1 MAISFASQARTITR
15 TLFGAQSL
23 GSAATITA
31 FPILTILGAQLSGL
45 EALAGLPATVY
56 LTGQALSAF
65 LWGSVMDRIGRRGAL
80 ILGAFVGSAGMLV
93 SAVAVAAGS
102 FPLFM
107 TGALLIGMATA
118 ALALSRFVAAEVH
131 PPDQRARAISSV
143 VLGGTVGALLGPVI
157 AGVMVRVA
165 RVAAFSE
172 FMGPFLA
179 GTALFA
185 LVALVLFVW
194 LRPEPGELGR
204 AIAAAS
210 PGGAPVS
217 GPARPILTILRERP
231 AIVAVA
237 AMIFGQMTM
246 AMLMVITS
254 LHMRHHDHP
263 LTSISFVISAHVV
276 GMYAFSIISGRLAD
290 AWGRGPVIMV
300 GASVL
305 VLACLTA
312 PLSPQLV
319 PLAVALFL
327 LGLGWNF
334 CYVAGSSLLADQLSP
349 SERARTQ
356 GFNDLL
362 LGLTSALGSLGS
374 GVVFAAVGYGAM
386 GVVGAAAA
394 LIPLSLAAWWRLG
407 QRIAPVSASAD

>member
-1 MAISFASQARTITR
+1 
-15 TLFGAQSL
+15 
-23 GSAATITA
+23 
-31 FPILTILGAQLSGL
+31 
-45 EALAGLPATVY
+45 
-56 LTGQALSAF
+56 
-65 LWGSVMDRIGRRGAL
+65 
-80 ILGAFVGSAGMLV
+80 
-93 SAVAVAAGS
+93 
-102 FPLFM
+102 
-107 TGALLIGMATA
+107 MATA